1 MDANTWGCSSE
12 CGYSSRNNS
21 LLGVDV
27 LPGTTPSP
35 VWMFFPVLDHH
46 HVNRYHIVC
55 KSFLIKEN
63 NSTTDSMFTS
73 LARAERDLVVLEVN
87 AAFLTLFAIVTQ
99 TLLSKLFGFVPLD
112 WKQFFMVIAI
122 AMGAVFWME
131 LPKAWKRW
139 RMKG

>member
-1 MDANTWGCSSE
+1 
-12 CGYSSRNNS
+12 
-21 LLGVDV
+21 
-27 LPGTTPSP
+27 
-35 VWMFFPVLDHH
+35 
-46 HVNRYHIVC
+46 
-55 KSFLIKEN
+55 
-63 NSTTDSMFTS
+63 MFTS

-87 AAFLTLFAIVTQ
+87 AAFLTLFAMVTQ
-99 TLLSKLFGFVPLD
+99 TPLSKLFGFVPLD